1 MWRVRRSWTD
11 LHAQH
16 QCQKSVIVMI
26 AITVTTPPAVV
37 TAPPAVVIPVNL
49 SAVSVKLPLLI
60 TDLLIVLTG
69 FAPIALAELAVTLL
83 SQRLEV
89 SLITAQ
95 LFTLPM
101 IARGILSGIGA
112 SERAH
117 QRNRQ

>member
-1 MWRVRRSWTD
+1 MSGGPS
-11 LHAQH
+11 HATSNL
-16 QCQKSVIVMI
+16 KSVTI
-26 AITVTTPPAVV
+26 AITFTA
-37 TAPPAVVIPVNL
+37 APPAVVIAVNL

-69 FAPIALAELAVTLL
+69 LAPIALAELAVTLL
-83 SQRLEV
+83 SQLLEV

-95 LFTLPM
+95 LFTLLM
-101 IARGILSGIGA
+101 IARGIVPGIGG

>member
-1 MWRVRRSWTD
+1 
-11 LHAQH
+11 
-16 QCQKSVIVMI
+16 MI

-69 FAPIALAELAVTLL
+69 FAPIALAELAVTSL
-83 SQRLEV
+83 SQLLEL

-95 LFTLPM
+95 LFTLPVV
-101 IARGILSGIGA
+101 ARGVAAGI
-112 SERAH
+112 SVSDRDH

>member
-1 MWRVRRSWTD
+1 
-11 LHAQH
+11 
-16 QCQKSVIVMI
+16 MI
-26 AITVTTPPAVV
+26 AAITVTTPPSVV
-37 TAPPAVVIPVNL
+37 MATAPPAVVIPVNL

-95 LFTLPM
+95 FFTLPM
-101 IARGILSGIGA
+101 IARRIVPGIGA